1 MKINEVE
8 AESIFAYAEA
18 LEKSG
23 RQKNSIFISG
33 RIVYILNYDKT
44 VLLRFSLSKEMTKE
58 SEFIAFFS
66 SDYESSKFEIN
77 HDLVGF
83 KLDST
88 SGEWTR
94 TTTCKIPNQTFGDVD
109 DMFKKLY
116 NGPVIDK
123 HQIIGGAIIDK
134 GVLDLIKE
142 NLSHIEFSVR
152 NKELYLIQR
161 DIYSG
166 SISEIKRKNRE
177 GLGLIEEPYEFSR
190 DPAPLGIRTN
200 DFLALFSFADKVT
213 FQFLPEEFGYFLVK
227 APHSGLTGVLGGCL
241 YDSIGELNYI
251 QKGNENGWEKSQN
264 GGLVEKINRKTQ
276 SSERPRLLRR
286 SK

>member
-33 RIVYILNYDKT
+33 RTVYILNYDKT
-44 VLLRFSLSKEMTKE
+44 VLLRFSLSKEMTKGT
-58 SEFIAFFS
+58 EFLAFFG
-66 SDYESSKFEIN
+66 SDYESSKFEID

-83 KLDST
+83 KIDST

-109 DMFKKLY
+109 DLFKKLY
-116 NGPVIDK
+116 DAPVINK
-123 HQIIGGAIIDK
+123 HQIIGAAIIDN
-134 GVLDLIKE
+134 GVLDLLKE
-142 NLSHIEFSVR
+142 NLSHIEFFVR

-177 GLGLIEEPYEFSR
+177 GLGLIEEPYEFSG

-200 DFLALFSFADKVT
+200 DFIALFSFTDKVT

-227 APHSGLTGVLGGCL
+227 APHSGLTGVIGGCL
-241 YDSIGELNYI
+241 YNSCGELNYI
-251 QKGNENGWEKSQN
+251 QKENENGRQKSQN
-264 GGLVEKINRKTQ
+264 RSIQPKINRPTQ
-276 SSERPRLLRR
+276 GSKRPRLLWR